1 MKKARIKA
9 ALMLCYL
16 LLGWQ
21 TPIVSL
27 NQRGCQIYVYLCR
40 GFAKANYIFLVG
52 GVGVAIHLHPFFD
65 EAKQPLKVHLY
76 VKKYTFSTP

>member
-1 MKKARIKA
+1 
-9 ALMLCYL
+9 MLPVIGVANSNCESQPE
-16 LLGWQ
+16 GM
-21 TPIVSL
+21 PDICVSL
-27 NQRGCQIYVYLCR
+27 QRLC
-40 GFAKANYIFLVG
+40 KSQLYFLVG